1 MKSDH
6 GLKQALDK
14 SFDNIA
20 VPESLYQFA
29 GELPEKF
36 DAGELEHTPAPGQAP
51 SVRPRRYRRVAAGS
65 AAAAVLVLVFSFGV
79 KMSPAF
85 ASFVKGVPGFQIAV
99 DWLTDVRKK
108 DGVQNAIDNGYSP
121 IEPVT
126 KQFGGTTIT
135 IGDIY
140 LTEEEL
146 IYKVFVRTDEFDVSD
161 EDRNMDIWV
170 TPRDL
175 PAGGSRTSASVTTEG
190 NKPVRQETYKFQL
203 SPGEDSA
210 GGLLDYGSELQFTVQ
225 KHTSDPALRKTDIDE
240 IGKIGVP
247 FDSSKILHNKVFRPE
262 IAAAVK
268 DRDWKELKVD
278 KLTIQPTTMNVILK
292 GREGWG
298 YDFPRE
304 DEEGAPYLKD
314 DKGSVYPYDPSGP
327 GLVLNDGY
335 LQLPFSTSVFFD
347 KDVRKLV
354 LHIGKVTVTEQK
366 PEVAFKLSMNEKFP
380 KTVTFKNQD
389 IVIEGAEYH
398 KEGYLQL
405 KVRKGTLDKKLE
417 KETRFIGEKLPE
429 KSVDEYDE
437 FMRQEESIREGLGIP
452 GYGKLEDNEQSSSF
466 NVYLLAEK
474 KDSYELSL
482 VRSNA
487 EVIVN
492 QDLPIDLQ
500 P

>member
-29 GELPEKF
+29 GELPDKF
-36 DAGELEHTPAPGQAP
+36 EAGELEHSPVAQAP
-51 SVRPRRYRRVAAGS
+51 SARPRRYRRAAAGS

-126 KQFGGTTIT
+126 KQFGGTAIT

-146 IYKVFVRTDEFDVSD
+146 IYKVFVRTNEFDVTD
-161 EDRNMDIWV
+161 KEGNMDIWV

-175 PAGGSRTSASVTTEG
+175 PAGGSRTAASVTTEG

-203 SPGEDSA
+203 SPGENSA

-225 KHTSDPALRKTDIDE
+225 KHTSDPVLRKMDIDE

-247 FDSSKILHNKVFRPE
+247 FDTGKILHNKVFRPD
-262 IAAAVK
+262 IAAAVQ

-278 KLTIQPTTMNVILK
+278 KLTIQPTTMNVIVK

-304 DEEGAPYLKD
+304 DKEGAPYLKD
-314 DKGSVYPYDPSGP
+314 DKGRIYPYDPSGP
-327 GLVLNDGY
+327 GLVLMDGY
-335 LQLPFSTSVFFD
+335 LQLPFSSSVFFD

-354 LHIGKVTVTEQK
+354 LHIGKVTVTEQT
-366 PEVAFKLSMNEKFP
+366 PEVTFKLSMNDKFP
-380 KTVTFKNQD
+380 QTVRFKGRD
-389 IVIEGAEYH
+389 VVIESAKYH
-398 KEGYLQL
+398 EEGYLQL
-405 KVRKGTLDKKLE
+405 KVKKGTLDKKLE
-417 KETRFIGEKLPE
+417 KESRFIGESLPE
-429 KSVDEYDE
+429 KSVEEYDE
-437 FMRQEESIREGLGIP
+437 FMRQEKSIREGLGIP

-487 EVIVN
+487 EVTVN
-492 QDLPIDLQ
+492 QDLPIDLK

>member
-14 SFDNIA
+14 SFDDIA

-29 GELPEKF
+29 GELPDKF
-36 DAGELEHTPAPGQAP
+36 DAGELEHTPAAGQAP
-51 SVRPRRYRRVAAGS
+51 SVRPRRYRRIAAGS

-79 KMSPAF
+79 RMSPAF

-108 DGVQNAIDNGYSP
+108 DGVQNAIDNNYSP
-121 IEPVT
+121 IDPVT

-146 IYKVFVRTDEFDVSD
+146 IYKVFVRTDEFDVTD
-161 EDRNMDIWV
+161 EGRNQDIWV

-175 PAGGSRTSASVTTEG
+175 PAGGSRTSTSVTTEG
-190 NKPVRQETYKFQL
+190 NKPVLQETYKFQL
-203 SPGEDSA
+203 APGEDSA
-210 GGLLDYGSELQFTVQ
+210 GGLLDYGSELRFSVQ
-225 KHTSDPALRKTDIDE
+225 KHTSDPELRKRDIDE

-247 FDSSKILHNKVFRPE
+247 FDSGKILHNKVFRPD
-262 IAAAVK
+262 IAAAVE

-314 DKGSVYPYDPSGP
+314 DKGRVYPYDPSGP
-327 GLVLNDGY
+327 GLLLKDGY

-347 KDVRKLV
+347 KDVRQLV
-354 LHIGKVTVTEQK
+354 LHIGKVTVTEHK
-366 PEVAFKLSMNEKFP
+366 PEATFTLSMNEKFP
-380 KTVTFKNQD
+380 KTVRFKD
-389 IVIEGAEYH
+389 RDVVIESAEYH

-417 KETRFIGEKLPE
+417 KEVSFIGESLPE
-429 KSVDEYDE
+429 KSVDEYYA

-452 GYGKLEDNEQSSSF
+452 GYGKLEDNGQGPYL

-474 KDSYELSL
+474 KDSYRISL
-482 VRSNA
+482 VRSNV
-487 EVIVN
+487 EVTVD
-492 QDLPIDLQ
+492 QDLPIDLK